1 MSLHTTGEISVDVDR
16 QTAFAVVKDPDRL
29 ARCIPGC
36 ENLQEL
42 GSDKYSAVLTSK
54 VAFLTLRFK
63 VVIDVIRMDPPS
75 AIEARITGDAIGLTG
90 HVVATAS
97 LDLTDAGEH
106 RTTIRY
112 ATDVGLTGKLG
123 GLGQPVF
130 RATSARIAKEF
141 GANLRSEIEREG
153 AARSA

>member
-16 QTAFAVVKDPDRL
+16 QTAFAVVKDPHLL

-42 GSDKYSAVLTSK
+42 GADKYSAVLTSK

-63 VVIDVIRMDPPS
+63 VVIDVIRIDPPN
-75 AIEARITGDAIGLTG
+75 AIEARITGDAIGLAG

-97 LDLTDAGEH
+97 LDLIDAGER

-141 GANLRSEIEREG
+141 GANLRREIEGEG

>member
-1 MSLHTTGEISVDVDR
+1 MQAGGSITTARRGAGARSR
-16 QTAFAVVKDPDRL
+16 ASWCAV
-29 ARCIPGC
+29 A
-36 ENLQEL
+36 
-42 GSDKYSAVLTSK
+42 
-54 VAFLTLRFK
+54 
-63 VVIDVIRMDPPS
+63 
-75 AIEARITGDAIGLTG
+75 G

-97 LDLTDAGEH
+97 LDLTDDGGH

>member
-1 MSLHTTGEISVDVDR
+1 M
-16 QTAFAVVKDPDRL
+16 
-29 ARCIPGC
+29 
-36 ENLQEL
+36 
-42 GSDKYSAVLTSK
+42 
-54 VAFLTLRFK
+54 
-63 VVIDVIRMDPPS
+63 
-75 AIEARITGDAIGLTG
+75 
-90 HVVATAS
+90 ATAS

-112 ATDVGLTGKLG
+112 AADVGLTGKLG

-141 GANLRSEIEREG
+141 GANLRSEIDREG

>member
-1 MSLHTTGEISVDVDR
+1 
-16 QTAFAVVKDPDRL
+16 VKDPERL

-36 ENLQEL
+36 ESVQEL
-42 GSDKYSAVLTSK
+42 GSNRYSAILTSK

-75 AIEARITGDAIGLTG
+75 AIEARITGDAIGLAG
-90 HVVATAS
+90 HVAATAS

-123 GLGQPVF
+123 GFGEPVF
-130 RATSARIAKEF
+130 RATGARVAKEF
-141 GANLRSEIEREG
+141 GVNLKSEIEREG
-153 AARSA
+153 AARPA

>member
-1 MSLHTTGEISVDVDR
+1 MSLQTTGEISVDVDR
-16 QTAFAVVKDPDRL
+16 QTAFAVVKDPNRL

-42 GSDKYSAVLTSK
+42 GSDKYSAVLTSQ

-63 VVIDVIRMDPPS
+63 VLIDVIRMDPPS
-75 AIEARITGDAIGLTG
+75 AIEARITGDAIGLAG
-90 HVVATAS
+90 HVVATAN
-97 LDLTDAGEH
+97 LDLIDAGAH

-141 GANLRSEIEREG
+141 GDNLRSEIEREG

>member
-1 MSLHTTGEISVDVDR
+1 MSLHTSGEISVNVDR

-36 ENLQEL
+36 ENLQDL
-42 GSDKYSAVLTSK
+42 GSGKYSAVLTSK

-63 VVIDVIRMDPPS
+63 VVIDVIRMDSPS
-75 AIEARITGDAIGLTG
+75 AIEASITGDAIGLSG

-106 RTTIRY
+106 GTTIRY
-112 ATDVGLTGKLG
+112 AADVGLTGKLG

-130 RATSARIAKEF
+130 RATSGRIAKEF
-141 GANLRSEIEREG
+141 GANLRSEIDREG

>member
-63 VVIDVIRMDPPS
+63 VLIDVIRIDPPS
-75 AIEARITGDAIGLTG
+75 AIGLAG

-106 RTTIRY
+106 RTTIRF

-141 GANLRSEIEREG
+141 GDNLRSEIEREG

>member
-1 MSLHTTGEISVDVDR
+1 MPWLPPDFAHPLRLDLETGHHLRPIRADDVDL
-16 QTAFAVVKDPDRL
+16 DYP
-29 ARCIPGC
+29 
-36 ENLQEL
+36 
-42 GSDKYSAVLTSK
+42 AVLTSK

-75 AIEARITGDAIGLTG
+75 AIEARITGDAIGLAG

-97 LDLTDAGEH
+97 LDLTDTGEQ

-141 GANLRSEIEREG
+141 GANLRNEIEREG

>member
-75 AIEARITGDAIGLTG
+75 AIEAKNHGRRDWAGRTRGG
-90 HVVATAS
+90 H
-97 LDLTDAGEH
+97 GEPGSD
-106 RTTIRY
+106 RR
-112 ATDVGLTGKLG
+112 
-123 GLGQPVF
+123 
-130 RATSARIAKEF
+130 R
-141 GANLRSEIEREG
+141 
-153 AARSA
+153 